1 MIQVQ
6 NISLSFGG
14 QVLFD
19 DLSWTLKP
27 GFRTGLI
34 GPNGAGKSTLLK
46 IITGELKPDN
56 GTVSLSSTSTVGY
69 LKQDVHERESDET
82 VIDVALEAFKKVQ
95 HLQER
100 EAEITHQLGVTD
112 HNDPGYTKLLETLDK
127 VHNELNGLEVHLTK
141 PRAETVLMGLGFSAD
156 DLERPL
162 STFSGGWRMR
172 VALARLLLEQP
183 AFLLLD
189 EPTNHLDIDSIDWLE
204 TYLKSYAG
212 SVVIVSHDRYFLD
225 RMVNRIADLRH
236 GRIDEY
242 AGNYEYFLNERAE
255 RQIHHKAAFENQQR
269 EIAQA
274 ERFIERFRSKASKAR
289 QVQSRIKALER
300 MDRLPPPDDHEE
312 SIGFRFPDPD
322 RSGKV
327 VASLSE
333 FSKTYVTAEGKINVF
348 EKAGPLTIERGDKIA
363 LIGINGAGKS
373 TLARILNGHEEFDG
387 TFELGYNVT
396 RTFFAQHQADTLDRN
411 RTVLECLEDIS
422 EGQSESQLRSLL
434 GAFLFSGDDVFK
446 KISVLSGG
454 EKSRVALAR
463 TLLKPSNFL
472 ILDEPT
478 NHLDIQSIS
487 VLVEALRQYKGT
499 FVVVS
504 HDRHFLDQVSNK
516 VVRVGESGLRSF
528 IGNYTEYR
536 WQIEHGTA
544 AAHVTNA
551 QSNGSQTGPGKPK
564 PSSGKKTREQK
575 RQEAEERQR
584 LSKILKSSDSL
595 DLNQLTPGQLEK
607 LYTKTEQKIFKLERK
622 QRKIESSLS
631 TQEVFEDLQEARRLT
646 SDYEQLKQ
654 ELENLY
660 KQWEEI
666 AALMETTS
674 SSR

>member
-14 QVLFD
+14 QVLFSN
-19 DLSWTLKP
+19 LSWTLKP
-27 GFRTGLI
+27 GLRTGLI

-46 IITGELKPDN
+46 IITGELQPDS
-56 GTVSLSSTSTVGY
+56 GSIAMSSSTSVGY
-69 LKQDVHERESDET
+69 LKQDVHERESEDT
-82 VIDVALEAFKKVQ
+82 VIDVAMEAFKHVLS
-95 HLQER
+95 LQER
-100 EAEITHQLGVTD
+100 EEEITTELGHAD
-112 HNDPGYTKLLETLDK
+112 HTDPGYLKLLEELDN
-127 VHNELNGLEVHLTK
+127 VHTKLNAQEVHLTR

-204 TYLKSYAG
+204 GYLKAYEG

-225 RMVNRIADLRH
+225 RMVNHIADLRH

-242 AGNYEYFLNERAE
+242 AGNYSFFLTERAE

-274 ERFIERFRSKASKAR
+274 ERFIERFRAKASKAR
-289 QVQSRIKALER
+289 QVQSRVKALER
-300 MDRLPPPDDHEE
+300 LDRLPPPDDHED
-312 SIGFRFPDPD
+312 SIGFRFPDPE

-327 VASLSE
+327 VASLSP
-333 FSKTYVTAEGKINVF
+333 FSKTYHSEEGDIEVF
-348 EKAGPLTIERGDKIA
+348 NNAGPLTIERGDKIA

-373 TLARILNGHEEFDG
+373 TLARILNGREEFEG

-396 RTFFAQHQADTLDRN
+396 RTFFAQHQADTLN
-411 RTVLECLEDIS
+411 KNLTVLECLEEIAQ
-422 EGQSESQLRSLL
+422 GQSESQLRGIL

-446 KISVLSGG
+446 KVSVLSGG

-463 TLLKPSNFL
+463 TLLRPSNFL

-487 VLVEALRQYKGT
+487 VLVEALRQYSGT

-516 VVRVGESGLRSF
+516 VVRVGNGELRTF

-536 WQIEHGTA
+536 WQLEHGTA
-544 AAHVTNA
+544 AKHIQETATTSRPDSTNEKK
-551 QSNGSQTGPGKPK
+551 G
-564 PSSGKKTREQK
+564 SSGKKTREQK
-575 RQEAEERQR
+575 RLEAEERKR
-584 LSKILKSSDSL
+584 LSEILSNSDTVDYSG
-595 DLNQLTPGQLEK
+595 LTASQLEK
-607 LYTKTEQKIFKLERK
+607 LHSKTEQKIFKLERK
-622 QRKIESSLS
+622 QRKIEDSLS
-631 TQEVFEDLQEARRLT
+631 KQEVFEDLDEARRLT
-646 SDYEQLKQ
+646 AEYEQLKT
-654 ELENLY
+654 EIESLY
-660 KQWEEI
+660 AQWEEI
-666 AALMETTS
+666 ASHMETAS
-674 SSR
+674 

>member
-14 QVLFD
+14 QVLFSN
-19 DLSWTLKP
+19 LSWTLKP
-27 GFRTGLI
+27 GLRTGLI

-46 IITGELKPDN
+46 VITGELQPDS
-56 GTVSLSSTSTVGY
+56 GSISMSSSTTVGY
-69 LKQDVHERESDET
+69 LKQDVHERESEDT
-82 VIDVALEAFKKVQ
+82 VIDVALEAFKNVLQ
-95 HLQER
+95 LQER
-100 EAEITHQLGVTD
+100 EEEITQELGRAD
-112 HNDPGYTKLLETLDK
+112 HTDPGYLKLLEELDT
-127 VHNELNGLEVHLTK
+127 VHNKLNAQEVHLTR

-204 TYLKSYAG
+204 GYLKTYEG

-225 RMVNRIADLRH
+225 RMVNHIADLRH
-236 GRIDEY
+236 GRVDEY
-242 AGNYEYFLNERAE
+242 AGNYSFFLTERAE

-274 ERFIERFRSKASKAR
+274 ERFIERFRAKASKAR
-289 QVQSRIKALER
+289 QVQSRVKALER
-300 MDRLPPPDDHEE
+300 LERLPPPDDHEE
-312 SIGFRFPDPD
+312 SIGFRFPEPD

-327 VASLSE
+327 VADLSR
-333 FSKTYVTAEGKINVF
+333 FSKTYRSAEGNITVF
-348 EKAGPLTIERGDKIA
+348 EDAGPLTIERGDKIA

-373 TLARILNGHEEFDG
+373 TLARILNGQEDFEG

-396 RTFFAQHQADTLDRN
+396 RTFFAQHQADTLDKN
-411 RTVLECLEDIS
+411 LTVLECLEEIAQ
-422 EGQSESQLRSLL
+422 GQTESQLRGIL

-446 KISVLSGG
+446 KVSVLSGG

-463 TLLKPSNFL
+463 TLLRPSNFL

-487 VLVEALRQYKGT
+487 VLVEALRQYTGT

-516 VVRVGESGLRSF
+516 VVRVGHGSLRTF

-536 WQIEHGTA
+536 WQLEHGTA
-544 AAHVTNA
+544 SRHIDEANDASAEKSLETKK
-551 QSNGSQTGPGKPK
+551 T
-564 PSSGKKTREQK
+564 SSGKKSKEQK
-575 RQEAEERQR
+575 RREAEERNR
-584 LSKILKSSDSL
+584 LSEILKNADSIAYE
-595 DLNQLTPGQLEK
+595 DLSPSQLEK
-607 LYTKTEQKIFKLERK
+607 LYNKTEQKIFKLERK

-631 TQEVFEDLQEARRLT
+631 KQEVFENLEEARRLMAE
-646 SDYEQLKQ
+646 YEDLKA
-654 ELENLY
+654 EIESLY
-660 KQWEEI
+660 VQWEEI
-666 AALMETTS
+666 ASHLETTP
-674 SSR
+674 